1 MDFFIKRRAT
11 LPILR
16 VEVNKDGRNDFHHNQ
31 NLSDISNVYVS
42 FIDYYRM
49 LSTVRR
55 GFVNTRV
62 STVAYRYAYNENT
75 NITTIITANL
85 I

>member
-1 MDFFIKRRAT
+1 
-11 LPILR
+11 
-16 VEVNKDGRNDFHHNQ
+16 
-31 NLSDISNVYVS
+31 
-42 FIDYYRM
+42 M

-62 STVAYRYAYNENT
+62 STVAHRYAYNENT